1 MRIKLSNGTELFP
14 IVVTGESR
22 QVQGA
27 RRDVITF
34 VFPETENIVTLDGLF
49 TEENCENI
57 SFLDDNGVAKHI
69 YKGYT
74 IRAELKKE
82 AVVVTPETT
91 NSAAV
96 TENRI
101 FVSMGQR
108 TYTETQLAGMT
119 ATMNAL
125 LIGEEI

>member
-1 MRIKLSNGTELFP
+1 MKIKLSNGTELSP

-57 SFLDDNGVAKHI
+57 SFLDDNGEAKHI

-74 IRAELKKE
+74 IRADLKKE
-82 AVVVTPETT
+82 AVVVTPETMDGE
-91 NSAAV
+91 AV

-108 TYTETQLAGMT
+108 TYTETQLIALT
-119 ATMNAL
+119 AL
-125 LIGEEI
+125 LIGEE

>member
-1 MRIKLSNGTELFP
+1 MRIKLENGTELSP
-14 IVVTGESR
+14 IVVTGEQR

-34 VFPETENIVTLDGLF
+34 VFPETENIITLDGLF

-57 SFLDDNGVAKHI
+57 SFLNDNGEEKHI

-82 AVVVTPETT
+82 PVVVTPETVD
-91 NSAAV
+91 SEAV
-96 TENRI
+96 IENRI

-108 TYTETQLAGMT
+108 TYTESKMKVLE
-119 ATMNAL
+119 AL
-125 LIGEEI
+125 LKKEQ

>member
-1 MRIKLSNGTELFP
+1 MRIKLSNGTELSP

-27 RRDVITF
+27 KRDVLTF
-34 VFPETENIVTLDGLF
+34 VFPETENIVTLDDLF
-49 TEENCENI
+49 SAENCENI
-57 SFLDDNGVAKHI
+57 SFLDDNGEAKHI

-82 AVVVTPETT
+82 AVVITPEAMDTE
-91 NSAAV
+91 AV

-108 TYTETQLAGMT
+108 TYVETQLVA
-119 ATMNAL
+119 MNVL
-125 LIGEEI
+125 LTGEEI